1 MTSLRWIQ
9 SLIAFGEDGKY
20 TITYDPY
27 TSRWV
32 CGSENDNAFGEI
44 VSTLSGRKTLAEAM
58 EWCEDKEG
66 SNDSNDL

>member
-1 MTSLRWIQ
+1 MTGLRWIQ
-9 SLIAFGEDGKY
+9 SLIAFGDDAKY

-32 CGSENDNAFGEI
+32 CGSENDN
-44 VSTLSGRKTLAEAM
+44 VSMLSGRKTLAEAM

-66 SNDSNDL
+66 SNDSNDV